1 MSALGASS
9 GTSQNPKEKDPRS
22 LSRDHVTNIESG
34 LNGEWEFWDVE
45 AGKGYKK
52 VQVLM
57 GSGLTG
63 H

>member
-34 LNGEWEFWDVE
+34 LNGELI
-45 AGKGYKK
+45 GILGCGSRKK
-52 VQVLM
+52 V
-57 GSGLTG
+57 
-63 H
+63 